1 MLATI
6 LTYMSIPALRQ
17 ATYEDLLAVPNH
29 LVAELIE
36 GHVVTSPRPASRHAL
51 AASGLGGELYGPF
64 QRGRGGPGGWII
76 LDKPELH
83 LGSNVLVPDLA
94 GWKRDRMPALP
105 DVAAFELAPDW
116 ICEVLSP
123 STQVVDSADK
133 VPLYARSQ
141 VPFVWLLDPLA
152 QTLEAYRLEGTL
164 YLLLGTW
171 RCNTNVTVEP
181 FESYQLDLGA
191 LWEMNA

>member
-1 MLATI
+1 MQMT
-6 LTYMSIPALRQ
+6 IPALRQ
-17 ATYEDLLAVPNH
+17 ATYKDLLAVPVH

-36 GHVVTSPRPASRHAL
+36 GSVITSPRPASRHAR
-51 AASGLGGELYGPF
+51 AASGLGGELYSPF

-76 LDKPELH
+76 LDEPELH

-94 GWKRDRMPALP
+94 GWRRERMPEMP

-123 STQVVDSADK
+123 STQALDRADK

-141 VPFVWLLDPLA
+141 VPFVWLLDPIA

-171 RCNTNVTVEP
+171 RGDATVSVEP
-181 FESYQLDLGA
+181 FESYQLELGV
-191 LWEMNA
+191 LWER

>member
-1 MLATI
+1 MTV
-6 LTYMSIPALRQ
+6 PARRQ
-17 ATYEDLLAVPNH
+17 ATYEDLLTVPDH

-36 GHVVTSPRPASRHAL
+36 GHVITSPRPASRHAR

-76 LDKPELH
+76 LDEPELH
-83 LGSNVLVPDLA
+83 LGSNVVVPDLA
-94 GWKRDRMPALP
+94 GWRRERMPEMP
-105 DVAAFELAPDW
+105 DVAAFDLAPDW

-123 STQVVDSADK
+123 STQALDRADK

-171 RCNTNVTVEP
+171 RGNATVGAEP
-181 FESYQLDLGA
+181 FESYRLELGV
-191 LWEMNA
+191 LWER

>member
-1 MLATI
+1 
-6 LTYMSIPALRQ
+6 MSIPALRQ

-36 GHVVTSPRPASRHAL
+36 GHIVTSPRPASRHAL

-76 LDKPELH
+76 LDEPELH

-94 GWKRDRMPALP
+94 GWKRERMPALP

-123 STQVVDSADK
+123 STQAVDRADK

-141 VPFVWLLDPLA
+141 VLFVWLLDPLA

-171 RCNTNVTVEP
+171 RGNTVVSVEP
-181 FESYQLDLGA
+181 FESYQLDLGV
-191 LWEMNA
+191 LWER